1 MAVSTRATVVV
12 ADHSPSPN
20 QEYIHESDDR
30 ITSLIT
36 LLLIMSTADPVDD
49 RLFDLN
55 TDDKRVAVDVVDRWK
70 QIRADDVNSAARKL
84 L

>member
-1 MAVSTRATVVV
+1 M
-12 ADHSPSPN
+12 ADHSPSQN
-20 QEYIHESDDR
+20 YEYIHDSDDR

-36 LLLIMSTADPVDD
+36 LLLTMSTADPVDN

-55 TDDKRVAVDVVDRWK
+55 TDDQRVAVDVVDRWK
-70 QIRADDVNSAARKL
+70 QICADDVNSAARKL